1 MLSSTSD
8 YALRAILV
16 LAQAEPGRPMRAD
29 EIARA
34 TGSPANYLA
43 KTLNALAKAGIVTS
57 ARGPRGGFTLAVAA
71 DELTLAHI
79 VDCFDDVRPATRCLL
94 GTRPCDGRHPC
105 RAHERWT
112 AVQARARAALADTTV
127 ADLLGGLR
135 GRAAP
140 RSGSH
145 RHQRRAH
152 ADRVRRE
159 RLRRRRLNS

>member
-16 LAQAEPGRPMRAD
+16 LAQARSGSPVRAD
-29 EIARA
+29 ELARA

-71 DELTLAHI
+71 DELTLADV
-79 VDCFDDVRPATRCLL
+79 VDCFDETRPATRCLL
-94 GTRPCDGRHPC
+94 GTRPCDARRPC

-112 AVQARARAALADTTV
+112 AVQATRRAALADTTV
-127 ADLLGGLR
+127 ADLLAGSEGARPLAPVCTDTD
-135 GRAAP
+135 AAP
-140 RSGSH
+140 TLTEFDES
-145 RHQRRAH
+145 AFVA
-152 ADRVRRE
+152 AD
-159 RLRRRRLNS
+159 